1 MQEQFTFPGNLTI
14 GQYKSISVTA
24 TIKVEVIEDDE
35 YGETVDYNPAE
46 YINGVRI
53 DGELFF
59 DTTPIQSYYQDGRW
73 QKHPVQKNVQAALS
87 LHFENETSRFNILL
101 LEKGGEVDLVSKKLR
116 RYFWTFLPIGNPLS
130 DKLGIFPEQYRWPNT
145 MNRIYYCTD
154 FRGVWPSEVS
164 SLVVA
169 PDKRQAKEL
178 LMQQIKAVG
187 LYEEGGD
194 LFTLVELDTS
204 KSQAIILNRG

>member
-35 YGETVDYNPAE
+35 YGETIDYNPVE

-130 DKLGIFPEQYRWPNT
+130 DKLGIFPEQYRWPN
-145 MNRIYYCTD
+145 MVNRVYYCTD

-178 LMQQIKAVG
+178 LMQQIKAAG